1 MAVCQGR
8 SVCAGCV
15 YILCVCAS
23 VCVPEED
30 CVSMCPLG
38 CVLCECVFALSVLL
52 YSCVLMPVCSYVRV
66 SAIQALCVLG
76 PVLRVQQG
84 SWPPPHAESG
94 LFVRASLP
102 PEGRGGKGRWVSLHF
117 STPPPPVP
125 HPHSLSPGIEPYLE
139 SRFDICF
146 QI

>member
-1 MAVCQGR
+1 M
-8 SVCAGCV
+8 CAGCV
-15 YILCVCAS
+15 YILCVYAS
-23 VCVPEED
+23 VCVCVPEED

-52 YSCVLMPVCSYVRV
+52 YPCVLKPVCSYVRV
-66 SAIQALCVLG
+66 SAIQALCVSRSSFACPAG
-76 PVLRVQQG
+76 VLASTSRRVRSVCPRESSSEG
-84 SWPPPHAESG
+84 VGREGEVGVSPLLHPPAP
-94 LFVRASLP
+94 L
-102 PEGRGGKGRWVSLHF
+102 
-117 STPPPPVP
+117 VP